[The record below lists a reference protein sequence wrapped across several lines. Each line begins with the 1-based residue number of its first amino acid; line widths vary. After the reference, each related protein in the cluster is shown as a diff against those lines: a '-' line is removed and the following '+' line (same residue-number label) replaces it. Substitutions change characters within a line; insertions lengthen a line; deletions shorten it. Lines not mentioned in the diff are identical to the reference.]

1 MCAAPGGKSTH
12 IAAMMKNTGMLVA
25 NDVSKDRLKAVV
37 ANVHRLGITNTV
49 ITNYDGHE
57 FPKVMGQF
65 DRVLV
70 DAPCT
75 GLGVLSKDSAAKLS
89 KSEDDLKL
97 CTKVQKELLLAAIDS
112 VNPKSKTGGYVV
124 YSTCSVSV
132 EENEAVVQYALKKRN
147 VKICKI
153 DLQDGVGDEGYV
165 NYRQFRFH
173 PSMKLAR
180 RFLPHVHN
188 MDGFFVCKLKVNPQ
202 QK

>member
-1 MCAAPGGKSTH
+1 MCAAPGGKTTH
-12 IAAMMKNTGMLVA
+12 IAAMMKNTGLLVA

-37 ANVHRLGITNTV
+37 ANVHRLGITNTI
-49 ITNYDGHE
+49 ITNYDGHQ

-75 GLGVLSKDSAAKLS
+75 GLGVLVKDSAAKLS
-89 KSEDDLKL
+89 KSIDDIKL
-97 CTKVQKELLLAAIDS
+97 CTKIQKELLLAAIDS
-112 VNPKSKTGGYVV
+112 INTKSKTGGYVV
-124 YSTCSVSV
+124 YSTCSVTV

-147 VKICKI
+147 VKIVKI
-153 DLQDGVGDEGYV
+153 DLKDGVGDEGYV

-202 QK
+202 